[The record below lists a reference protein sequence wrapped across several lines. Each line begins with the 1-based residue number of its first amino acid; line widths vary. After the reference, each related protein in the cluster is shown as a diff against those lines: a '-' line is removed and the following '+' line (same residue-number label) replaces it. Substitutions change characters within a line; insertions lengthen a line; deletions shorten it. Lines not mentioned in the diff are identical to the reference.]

1 MFTLA
6 VSLSRVPNMR
16 FLEML
21 HNIPDLTWTPG
32 VSQYFLDESIQVT
45 KFQRVNQVSQK
56 TRYVGAAAGSF
67 SWLEEKPECL
77 KVGEQQSCT
86 ADWAFSAVGSFSD
99 NRCISGKDSARV
111 EYSEQY
117 ALSCDSSSNGC
128 YGSSLMQNP
137 QNFLKRTGV
146 PTKKCVSYKS
156 GLTGK
161 VMACPLGCD
170 NGANMQLV
178 KSLSFEDVCSGE
190 ESIMNAL
197 TQGTIQ
203 SQIDVYSDFMYYV
216 DGVYKHVFGD
226 VVGQLMVSIV
236 GYGEENNTKFWVV
249 RNAWGSAWGEQGYF
263 RIVRGTNEC
272 QIERQCFLTVV

>member
-1 MFTLA
+1 MPRSQSVIMIRKTQTMSSQSYDYYQYCHIIIYCIYL
-6 VSLSRVPNMR
+6 SLIHPDHLNLVQNSVQYLLHQHIIHLIYCYHE
-16 FLEML
+16 FL
-21 HNIPDLTWTPG
+21 
-32 VSQYFLDESIQVT
+32 
-45 KFQRVNQVSQK
+45 
-56 TRYVGAAAGSF
+56 
-67 SWLEEKPECL
+67 
-77 KVGEQQSCT
+77 QSCS

-111 EYSEQY
+111 AYSEQY

-128 YGSSLMQNP
+128 YGSNSMQNP
-137 QNFLKRTGV
+137 QSFLKRTGV
-146 PTKKCVSYKS
+146 PTQKCVSYKS

-161 VMACPLGCD
+161 VMKCPSGCD

-178 KSLSFEDVCSGE
+178 KSVSFEDVCSGE

-203 SQIDVYSDFMYYV
+203 SQLDVYSDFMYYV
-216 DGVYKHVFGD
+216 DGIYKHVSGD
-226 VVGQLMVSIV
+226 VLGQLMVSIV
-236 GYGEENNTKFWVV
+236 GYGEENSTKFWVV
-249 RNAWGSAWGEQGYF
+249 RNAWGTAWGEQGYF